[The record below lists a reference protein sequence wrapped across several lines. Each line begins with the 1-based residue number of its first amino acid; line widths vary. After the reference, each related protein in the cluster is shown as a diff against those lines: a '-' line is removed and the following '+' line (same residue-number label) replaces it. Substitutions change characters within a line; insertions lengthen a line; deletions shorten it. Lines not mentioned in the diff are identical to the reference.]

1 MSIMLYIY
9 LRCDIIYKHYQS
21 ELIDVQDSLVMLGM
35 MTIYI
40 YLSVPHN
47 FKELGFFLEGEEEY
61 KHEG

>member
-1 MSIMLYIY
+1 
-9 LRCDIIYKHYQS
+9 
-21 ELIDVQDSLVMLGM
+21 M

-61 KHEG
+61 INMKDDVMGIADAMCGNAAAAAFGCGVENFSF